1 MKVNTSM
8 DGGASRPSPMNSAAS
23 PDGKETKKK
32 KKGIFGGLFKKGKKS
47 KEEERR
53 SGRSSSNGRSL
64 RSPNARS
71 IKNSHTEAS
80 I

>member
-1 MKVNTSM
+1 M
-8 DGGASRPSPMNSAAS
+8 DGGASRPSPMNSPVS
-23 PDGKETKKK
+23 PERETKKK

-47 KEEERR
+47 KEEEGRK